1 MKTAAR
7 MAMIGLAAATVVL
20 GAPITPG
27 NLLAFRVDGNGASL
41 GSDAA
46 IVRVDEY
53 DLAGNLIQ
61 TFTMP
66 SGASGTRLTASG
78 TATSEGKLS
87 ASPNGEYIALVGYD
101 AAENTANVK
110 SVLAR
115 TIGVIKRSDGSV
127 DLTTT
132 GNLGGNDNIR
142 GATVADNGTDLWFA
156 TSGTGNGVYYISKGG
171 SSGTQLVNVNTR
183 GVRIFGG
190 QLYEWGD
197 ATANYGVYAVGTG
210 LPTSGTQTL
219 NGLPGVSGNSA
230 LDTYGFFMADLDS
243 SVPGYDTLW
252 MARDAQGVSK
262 YSLVSGTWT
271 LNNTIDPGTVYHLD
285 GLVTP
290 GGVYIAIN
298 NGSNID
304 ILYDTTGYNQ
314 PMSGSFATLVT
325 APTYNAFRG
334 VAFVVPEPG
343 TIGLMALAGGAIA
356 VTRRRAMAAAEE

>member
-1 MKTAAR
+1 MKATTR
-7 MAMIGLAAATVVL
+7 WAMIGLAAVVAAH

-27 NLLAFRVDGNGASL
+27 NLLAFRVDGNGSAL

-46 IVRVDEY
+46 IVHVDEY

-87 ASPNGEYIALVGYD
+87 VSPNGEYIALAGYD
-101 AAENTANVK
+101 AAENTLSVK

-132 GNLGGNDNIR
+132 GNLGGNDNMR
-142 GATVADNGTDLWFA
+142 SATVADNGSDLWFA
-156 TSGTGNGVYYISKGG
+156 TAGAGNGPYYISKGG
-171 SSGTQLVNVNTR
+171 SSGTQLTNVNSR

-197 ATANYGVYAVGTG
+197 AANNYGVYAVGSG
-210 LPTSGTQTL
+210 LPTSGLQTL
-219 NGLPGVSGNSA
+219 NGLPGLSGNPA

-252 MARDAQGVSK
+252 MARDATGVSK
-262 YSLVSGTWT
+262 YSLVGGTWT
-271 LNNTIDPGTVYHLD
+271 LNDTIDPGNVYHID

-290 GGVYIAIN
+290 GGVYIAIIN
-298 NGSNID
+298 NSNID
-304 ILYDTTGYNQ
+304 LLYDTAGYNQ
-314 PMSGSFATLVT
+314 PMSGSFTLLVSS
-325 APTYNAFRG
+325 ATYNAFRG
-334 VAFVVPEPG
+334 VAFVVPEPS
-343 TIGLMALAGGAIA
+343 TIGLLALAGGAIA
-356 VTRRRAMAAAEE
+356 VIRRRAMVAA